1 MNFFKM
7 IIDDA
12 VILKEQ
18 KEQERKEKAEL
29 RNGFQKKILEQSFL
43 IGHELSTNQNYFIRK
58 PFKGVV
64 LRLCKC

>member
-1 MNFFKM
+1 M

-29 RNGFQKKILEQSFL
+29 RNGFQKILEQSFL

>member
-1 MNFFKM
+1 M

-29 RNGFQKKILEQSFL
+29 RNGFSRFL
-43 IGHELSTNQNYFIRK
+43 IGRNYRSLLTNQKSVGK
-58 PFKGVV
+58 PVKGVV

>member
-1 MNFFKM
+1 M

-29 RNGFQKKILEQSFL
+29 RNGFRKILDHSFL
-43 IGHELSTNQNYFIRK
+43 IGYQLLTNQNFFFSENLSK
-58 PFKGVV
+58 AWS
-64 LRLCKC
+64 

>member
-1 MNFFKM
+1 M

-29 RNGFQKKILEQSFL
+29 RNGFRKILES
-43 IGHELSTNQNYFIRK
+43 IITIK
-58 PFKGVV
+58 T
-64 LRLCKC
+64 

>member
-29 RNGFQKKILEQSFL
+29 RNGFRENSRVI
-43 IGHELSTNQNYFIRK
+43 
-58 PFKGVV
+58 
-64 LRLCKC
+64 

>member
-29 RNGFQKKILEQSFL
+29 RNGFRKKFYTKVFL
-43 IGHELSTNQNYFIRK
+43 IGYRIDQSE
-58 PFKGVV
+58 
-64 LRLCKC
+64 

>member
-1 MNFFKM
+1 M

-29 RNGFQKKILEQSFL
+29 RNGFRKIPDHSFL
-43 IGHELSTNQNYFIRK
+43 IRYQLLTNQNNFVRK

>member
-1 MNFFKM
+1 M

-29 RNGFQKKILEQSFL
+29 RNGFQKILEQSFL
-43 IGHELSTNQNYFIRK
+43 IGKEVSTNQNYFIIK

>member
-1 MNFFKM
+1 M

-29 RNGFQKKILEQSFL
+29 RNGFKKILEQSFL
-43 IGHELSTNQNYFIRK
+43 I
-58 PFKGVV
+58 
-64 LRLCKC
+64 

>member
-1 MNFFKM
+1 M

-29 RNGFQKKILEQSFL
+29 RNGFKKILEQSFL
-43 IGHELSTNQNYFIRK
+43 IGQEVSTNQNYFIIK

>member
-1 MNFFKM
+1 M

-29 RNGFQKKILEQSFL
+29 RNGFQKIQEQSFL
-43 IGHELSTNQNYFIRK
+43 IGHSLSTNQNYFIRK